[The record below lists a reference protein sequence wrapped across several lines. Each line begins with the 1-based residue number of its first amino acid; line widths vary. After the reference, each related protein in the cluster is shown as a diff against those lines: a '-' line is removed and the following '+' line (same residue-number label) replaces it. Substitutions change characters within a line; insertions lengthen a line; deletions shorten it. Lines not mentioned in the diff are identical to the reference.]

1 LAEIAVWVEA
11 EEVVPLPL
19 NRPGELLEGLL
30 LGGDPRGV
38 VCSRI
43 AAVET
48 DLGAGVEQ
56 RLDEPRA
63 KSVVLLS
70 GPPVELVC
78 VIGQEEEGGRRATA
92 PLVGEDPVEAPE
104 RVGAG
109 RFV

>member
-1 LAEIAVWVEA
+1 MWVEA

-19 NRPGELLEGLL
+19 DRSGELLEGLL

-38 VCSRI
+38 VRGRI

-63 KSVVLLS
+63 KSFVLLF
-70 GPPVELVC
+70 
-78 VIGQEEEGGRRATA
+78 GRPSSACA
-92 PLVGEDPVEAPE
+92 
-104 RVGAG
+104 
-109 RFV
+109 